1 MIEDYDDQY
10 DEDIQW
16 KTASRKEFFEL
27 KGKTQEK
34 KPDPGEFFS
43 HQNLFLRYAIQ
54 YDRIFNIHETGTGKT
69 GSVINLCEHYRVKEP
84 GKIKRFIILQ
94 PGPPTVEDFKDQIV
108 KLAIDD
114 FYETDTVLNAT
125 DDKSL
130 KNNLTRLINR
140 NYEVT
145 TYQKFFR
152 DDVSLDKI
160 ESYYSDCIFFFD
172 EAHKLRNLS
181 DNSGGKLND
190 LQLDKI
196 YDYLWKITHTAKRCK
211 VIISTAT
218 PMINTVKDFVPL
230 INLLLDENKQFP
242 TVKDEEFY
250 EKLTLKQVEPYF
262 RGIFTYV
269 RFLDTLNINNMGSDF
284 NNFKHIMKIPKE
296 RESEDLIP
304 DKKAIKEGRIIV
316 VNQKSQPKNQF
327 KEEKITSQIKI
338 YSVQMRGKQ
347 LEVYKEVSKKKQ
359 DSFFRESRQS
369 STFVFPNGYYGTK
382 GFNHYIEK
390 DDYQNYRFK
399 PSFMYKGEKV
409 TSLKAYLRPDD
420 IDATLNNL
428 QQLSCKFAE
437 FIKIEHTASLEEKPG
452 NTFAY
457 LDQVEGSGVI
467 LLGLILERLGF
478 ENFISNDS
486 TIVNTKT
493 GKIRE
498 GFEKKKRFALITGK
512 TTNLRNILKVFN
524 SMSNMDG
531 EYIQILLASEV
542 ARDGINIKNVLR
554 GYILSAGWHESG
566 MHQALSRFIRAD
578 SHTELLNRH
587 LLDFGE
593 KVPKNYKIKVDVYRM
608 AAVQPGELS
617 REISDYSKTSIDIR
631 NYLESEKKDIRIK
644 RITRFM
650 KVCAFDAY
658 LNYERNF
665 RKADKEFAKV
675 SDYSVKFP
683 KIWKSRGA
691 PNNDKRQG
699 LALNQGP
706 CEKELVYNTY
716 NLLYSSEDQK
726 CGKLLRRHL
735 YEILSQFEYYPI
747 EGLLK
752 TLRDDI
758 RYDSYKIF
766 RVILKEIYDVN
777 EKQKSKDNLFQFS
790 VNVLGENIYISRKNL
805 YNYNNFLSTE
815 NYYSFMEF
823 RETDQTEEDIF
834 KEEKLD
840 KLYSALKD
848 KTKNSIIEL
857 YQIDQNYGDYKLL
870 LEDSLIR
877 LKQDRL
883 EETNRQ
889 ILDLFRNYWMDTK
902 IPEGWIAASEGALK
916 GTGERKQG
924 RKRAEG
930 SEAGLK
936 TLELNKVKPQYSKD
950 TVFIHFYRESDKT
963 AFSITSI
970 LEGKDRKI
978 RILKD
983 QNFMDATTVE
993 KFVYTKLFD
1002 NYYDKLMEKYK
1013 KSRFYGSY
1021 IFRGGEQE
1029 PVLKKRQKEFFRIID
1044 TKNKNNKGRV
1054 CTSFPVDFIQEV
1066 LKFLDTAKEYKQ
1078 YYNGKIDKDSVCRI
1092 IKDLFK
1098 KKDLLFVS
1106 L

>member
-16 KTASRKEFFEL
+16 KTSRRKEFFEL
-27 KGKTQEK
+27 KGKPSEK
-34 KPDPGEFFS
+34 KPLPGEFFS

-69 GSVINLCEHYRVKEP
+69 GSIINLCEHYRVKEP

-108 KLAIDD
+108 KLAVDD
-114 FYETDTVLNAT
+114 FYETESVINSS

-130 KNNLTRLINR
+130 KNNLTRLINK

-152 DDVSLDKI
+152 DDVSLEKI

-181 DNSGGKLND
+181 DNSGGKIND

-230 INLLLDENKQFP
+230 INLLLDKDNQFP
-242 TVKDEEFY
+242 TVSDEEFY

-269 RFLDTLNINNMGSDF
+269 RFLDTLNVNNMGKELTK
-284 NNFKHIMKIPKE
+284 FKHSINIPVEKN
-296 RESEDLIP
+296 SEDLIA
-304 DKKAIKEGRIIV
+304 DRKKIKDGKIV
-316 VNQKSQPKNQF
+316 SVSSKMQPKNKF

-338 YSVQMRGKQ
+338 YPVEMKGKQ
-347 LEVYKEVSKKKQ
+347 LEIFKKVAPKKQ
-359 DSFFRESRQS
+359 DFFRDSRQS
-369 STFVFPNGYYGTK
+369 CTFVFPNGDYGTK
-382 GFNHYIEK
+382 GFNLYIEK

-399 PSFMYKGEKV
+399 PSFYYKGEKIV
-409 TSLKAYLRPDD
+409 SMNAYLKPDD
-420 IDATLNNL
+420 MKSTLNNL
-428 QQLSCKFAE
+428 SQLSCKYAE
-437 FIKIEHTASLEEKPG
+437 YIRLEHQASLEERPG
-452 NTFAY
+452 NSFCY

-478 ENFISNDS
+478 ENFISNDTS
-486 TIVNTKT
+486 IVDSKT

-498 GFEKKKRFALITGK
+498 GYEKKKRFALITGK

-524 SMSNMDG
+524 SRANMDG

-578 SHTELLNRH
+578 SHTELLNRN
-587 LLDFGE
+587 LIEFGD

-608 AAVQPGELS
+608 AAIVPGELDNKT
-617 REISDYSKTSIDIR
+617 EDYSNSSIDIR
-631 NYLESEKKDIRIK
+631 NYLGSERKDIRIK
-644 RITRFM
+644 RIARFM

-658 LNYERNF
+658 LNYDRNF
-665 RKADKEFAKV
+665 RKSDK
-675 SDYSVKFP
+675 DYSKIADYSEAFP
-683 KIWKSRGA
+683 KIWKSRGE
-691 PNNDKRQG
+691 PGNTKRQG
-699 LALNQGP
+699 IALNQGP
-706 CEKELVYNTY
+706 CEQDLLYNTY
-716 NLLYSSEDQK
+716 NLLYSTEDYK
-726 CGKLLRRHL
+726 CGYTIKKTL
-735 YEILSQFEYYPI
+735 YDILSKYEYYPI
-747 EGLLK
+747 EGVLK
-752 TLRDDI
+752 VLKNDVK
-758 RYDSYKIF
+758 YDPYKIF
-766 RVILKEIYDVN
+766 SIILKEMYDESN
-777 EKQKSKDNLFQFS
+777 TQKSRDNLFQFDL
-790 VNVLGENIYISRKNL
+790 NVLGSNIYISRKNL
-805 YNYNNFLSTE
+805 HNYNDFLSTE
-815 NYYSFMEF
+815 NYYSFMEIKKDTNI
-823 RETDQTEEDIF
+823 EKDIF
-834 KEEKLD
+834 KDEKLESIY
-840 KLYSALKD
+840 KVLEA
-848 KTKNSIIEL
+848 KTKEEIIEL
-857 YQIDQNYGDYKLL
+857 YQLNQNYGDYKLL
-870 LEDSLIR
+870 IEDSLIR
-877 LKQDRL
+877 LKENSTTDVNTKIL
-883 EETNRQ
+883 E
-889 ILDLFRNYWMDTK
+889 LFQNYWMKTK
-902 IPEGWIAASEGALK
+902 IPDGWLEASREALK

-936 TLELNKVKPQYSKD
+936 TLDLNKIKKKD
-950 TVFIHFYRESDKT
+950 SDETVYIHFYRESDKT

-983 QNFMDATTVE
+983 REFMDANTVE

-1002 NYYDKLMEKYK
+1002 NFYDKIMKKYK
-1013 KSRFYGSY
+1013 ESKFYGSY

-1054 CTSFPVDFIQEV
+1054 CASFPVDFIQEV
-1066 LKFLDTAKEYKQ
+1066 LKFLDTGKDYKQ
-1078 YYNGKIDKDSVCRI
+1078 YHSGKIDKDTVCNI
-1092 IKDLFK
+1092 IKDLFRK
-1098 KKDLLFVS
+1098 KGLLFVS

>member
-27 KGKTQEK
+27 KGKTREK

-69 GSVINLCEHYRVKEP
+69 GSIINLCEHYRVKEP

-108 KLAIDD
+108 KLAVDD
-114 FYETDTVLNAT
+114 FYETETVLNTT
-125 DDKSL
+125 DDKAL

-152 DDVSLDKI
+152 DDVSEEKI

-181 DNSGGKLND
+181 DNSGGKLNE

-230 INLLLDENKQFP
+230 INLLLDKDNQFP

-250 EKLTLKQVEPYF
+250 ERLTLKQVEPYF

-269 RFLDTLNINNMGSDF
+269 RFLDTLNINNTGIDF
-284 NNFKHIMKIPKE
+284 NNYKHVLRIPKE
-296 RESEDLIP
+296 KESGDLIP
-304 DKKAIKEGRIIV
+304 DRKSIKEGKIISV
-316 VNQKSQPKNQF
+316 KSKSQPRNEF
-327 KEEKITSQIKI
+327 KEEKIKSQIKV
-338 YSVQMRGKQ
+338 YPVEMKGKQ
-347 LEVYKEVSKKKQ
+347 LEIYKEVSKKKQ

-369 STFVFPNGYYGTK
+369 CTFVFPNGDYGTK

-390 DDYQNYRFK
+390 DEYQNYRFK

-409 TSLKAYLRPDD
+409 VSLKAFLRPDD
-420 IDATLNNL
+420 MDATLKNL
-428 QQLSCKFAE
+428 NQLSCKFSE
-437 FIKIEHTASLEEKPG
+437 FIRIEHSASMQERPG

-478 ENFISNDS
+478 ENFTSNDS

-493 GKIRE
+493 GKVRE
-498 GFEKKKRFALITGK
+498 NFEKKKRFALITGK

-524 SMSNMDG
+524 SRSNMDG
-531 EYIQILLASEV
+531 EYIQIILASEV

-578 SHTELLNRH
+578 SHTELLNRN
-587 LLDFGE
+587 LIELGDN
-593 KVPKNYKIKVDVYRM
+593 VPKNYKVKVDVCRM
-608 AAVQPGELS
+608 AATKPGEIS
-617 REISDYSKTSIDIR
+617 QEISDYSNTSIDIR
-631 NYLESEKKDIRIK
+631 NYLESEKKDIKIK
-644 RITRFM
+644 RIARFM
-650 KVCAFDAY
+650 KICAFDAY

-665 RKADKEFAKV
+665 RKTDKEFTKI
-675 SDYSVKFP
+675 SDYSVTFP

-691 PNNDKRQG
+691 PENTKREG

-706 CEKELVYNTY
+706 CQKELIYNTY
-716 NLLYSSEDQK
+716 NLFYSSEDEK
-726 CGKLLRRHL
+726 CEDFLKVHL
-735 YEILSQFEYYPI
+735 YRILSEFEYYSI
-747 EGLLK
+747 DDLLR
-752 TLRDDI
+752 TLKNDLK
-758 RYDSYKIF
+758 YDPYKIF
-766 RVILKEIYDVN
+766 SIILSEMYDITDR
-777 EKQKSKDNLFQFS
+777 QKSKDNLFQYS
-790 VNVLGENIYISRKNL
+790 LNVLGKNIYISRKNI

-815 NYYSFMEF
+815 NYYSFMELKD
-823 RETDQTEEDIF
+823 TADTEEDIF
-834 KEEKLD
+834 KEEKLS
-840 KLYSALKD
+840 KLYEQLKD
-848 KTKNSIIEL
+848 KTKNAIIEL
-857 YQIDQNYGDYKLL
+857 YQINQNYGDYKLL

-883 EETNRQ
+883 EETNRE
-889 ILDLFRNYWMDTK
+889 ILDLFRNYWMETK
-902 IPEGWIAASEGALK
+902 IPEGWINASEGALK

-936 TLELNKVKPQYSKD
+936 TLELNKVKPRYSKD

-983 QNFMDATTVE
+983 QNFMDAKTVE

-1002 NYYDKLMEKYK
+1002 NYYDKLMKKYK

-1029 PVLKKRQKEFFRIID
+1029 PILKKRQKEFFRIID

-1066 LKFLDTAKEYKQ
+1066 LKFLDTGKEHKK
-1078 YYNGKIDKDSVCRI
+1078 YYTGKIDKDSACRI

>member
-1 MIEDYDDQY
+1 
-10 DEDIQW
+10 
-16 KTASRKEFFEL
+16 
-27 KGKTQEK
+27 
-34 KPDPGEFFS
+34 
-43 HQNLFLRYAIQ
+43 
-54 YDRIFNIHETGTGKT
+54 
-69 GSVINLCEHYRVKEP
+69 
-84 GKIKRFIILQ
+84 
-94 PGPPTVEDFKDQIV
+94 
-108 KLAIDD
+108 
-114 FYETDTVLNAT
+114 
-125 DDKSL
+125 
-130 KNNLTRLINR
+130 
-140 NYEVT
+140 
-145 TYQKFFR
+145 
-152 DDVSLDKI
+152 
-160 ESYYSDCIFFFD
+160 
-172 EAHKLRNLS
+172 
-181 DNSGGKLND
+181 
-190 LQLDKI
+190 
-196 YDYLWKITHTAKRCK
+196 
-211 VIISTAT
+211 
-218 PMINTVKDFVPL
+218 MINTVKDFVPL

>member
-1 MIEDYDDQY
+1 MIEDYADQY
-10 DEDIQW
+10 DGEIQW

-69 GSVINLCEHYRVKEP
+69 GSIINLCEHYRVKEP

-108 KLAIDD
+108 KLAVDD

-152 DDVSLDKI
+152 DDVSEEKI

-181 DNSGGKLND
+181 DNSGGKLNE
-190 LQLDKI
+190 LQLDRI

-230 INLLLDENKQFP
+230 INLLLDRDNQFP

-250 EKLTLKQVEPYF
+250 ERLTLRQVEPFF

-269 RFLDTLNINNMGSDF
+269 RFLDSLNINNMGVDF
-284 NNFKHIMKIPKE
+284 NNYKHILKIPKE
-296 RESEDLIP
+296 RDSDLLVP
-304 DKKAIKEGRIIV
+304 DKKTIKDGKIIRTV
-316 VNQKSQPKNQF
+316 SKSQPRNEF
-327 KEEKITSQIKI
+327 KEEKITSQIKV
-338 YSVQMRGKQ
+338 YPVVMKGKQ

-369 STFVFPNGYYGTK
+369 STFVFPNGDYGTK

-409 TSLKAYLRPDD
+409 VSLKAFLRPDD
-420 IDATLNNL
+420 IEATLKNID
-428 QQLSCKFAE
+428 QLSCKFSE
-437 FIKIEHTASLEEKPG
+437 FIGIEHRASLEERPG

-478 ENFISNDS
+478 ENFTSNDS
-486 TIVNTKT
+486 SIVNIKT

-498 GFEKKKRFALITGK
+498 DFEKKKRFALITGK

-524 SMSNMDG
+524 SRSNMDG
-531 EYIQILLASEV
+531 EYIQIILASEV

-578 SHTELLNRH
+578 SHTELLNRN
-587 LLDFGE
+587 LIEFGDNI
-593 KVPKNYKIKVDVYRM
+593 PKNYKVKVDVYRM
-608 AAVQPGELS
+608 GAVQPGEIS
-617 REISDYSKTSIDIR
+617 KEISDYSKTSIDIR
-631 NYLESEKKDIRIK
+631 NYLEAEKKDIRIK
-644 RITRFM
+644 RISRFM

-665 RKADKEFAKV
+665 RKTDKEFTKTA
-675 SDYSVKFP
+675 DYSVTFP
-683 KIWKSRGA
+683 KIWKSRGT
-691 PNNDKRQG
+691 PGNNKRQG

-706 CEKELVYNTY
+706 CEKDLIYNTY

-726 CGKLLRRHL
+726 CGKYLKLHL
-735 YEILSQFEYYPI
+735 YDILSEFEYYSLDGI
-747 EGLLK
+747 LK
-752 TLRDDI
+752 SLKDDAK
-758 RYDSYKIF
+758 YDPYKIF
-766 RVILKEIYDVN
+766 TIILQEMYYQGDR
-777 EKQKSKDNLFQFS
+777 QKSKDNLFQYS
-790 VNVLGENIYISRKNL
+790 LNIIGENIYISRKNL
-805 YNYNNFLSTE
+805 YNYNDFLSTE
-815 NYYSFMEF
+815 NHYSFMEF
-823 RETDQTEEDIF
+823 SETFETEEDIF
-834 KEEKLD
+834 KEEKLE
-840 KLYSALKD
+840 KIYEQLKD
-848 KTKNSIIEL
+848 KTKNAIIEL
-857 YQIDQNYGDYKLL
+857 YQLNQNYEDYKLL

-877 LKQDRL
+877 LKQGRL
-883 EETNRQ
+883 EETNRE
-889 ILDLFRNYWMDTK
+889 ILDLFRNYWMETK
-902 IPEGWIAASEGALK
+902 IPEGWISAAEGALK

-936 TLELNKVKPQYSKD
+936 TLDLNKVKPGYSQE

-983 QNFMDATTVE
+983 QNFMDAKTIE

-1013 KSRFYGSY
+1013 KSRFYGSF

-1029 PVLKKRQKEFFRIID
+1029 PILKKRQKEFFRIID

-1066 LKFLDTAKEYKQ
+1066 LKFLDTGKEYKQ
-1078 YYNGKIDKDSVCRI
+1078 YYVGKIDKDSVCRI